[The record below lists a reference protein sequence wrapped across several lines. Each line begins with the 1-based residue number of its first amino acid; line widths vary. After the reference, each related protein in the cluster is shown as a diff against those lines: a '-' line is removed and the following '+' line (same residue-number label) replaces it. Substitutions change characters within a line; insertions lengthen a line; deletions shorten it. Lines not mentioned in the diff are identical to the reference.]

1 MKMFFSL
8 LGIMLVAVSARVL
21 AEDSSVGTRTV
32 KPFVEGNILF
42 GAHRGGRGW
51 RPEGTLKTF
60 VEGAETWSEIM
71 LESDVHLTKDGVP
84 VLLHDG
90 TVDRTTNG
98 TGSVAAY
105 TLVELKKLDAGYRF
119 TRDDGISF
127 PYRGQGYTIPTLREV
142 LQSIPDHQ
150 FMIELK
156 DQEGVAAPT
165 VAVIQET
172 GAVDRVVLAS
182 FSATLMEEAKRLEPA
197 IATCY
202 SANTLMRLVAALRSD
217 DWAGYV
223 PEDDL
228 LVMNYHNLKRY
239 RLTTADI
246 PRIQEKGIRVCLY
259 NINDPSEI
267 RELLDLGIDSM
278 LTDRP
283 DVFSEVLTAWRH
295 DIAER

>member
-1 MKMFFSL
+1 MKTIVSL
-8 LGIMLVAVSARVL
+8 VGL
-21 AEDSSVGTRTV
+21 ALLLIPTTVRAEESSVETRTI

-60 VEGAETWSEIM
+60 KEGAETWPEIM
-71 LESDVHLTKDGVP
+71 LESDVHLTKDGIP
-84 VLLHDG
+84 VLIHDD

-98 TGSVAAY
+98 TGPIGGY
-105 TLVELKKLDAGYRF
+105 TLAELKALDAGYRF
-119 TRDDGISF
+119 TRDDGKTF

-156 DQEGVAAPT
+156 DQDGVVAPT

-182 FSATLMEEAKRLEPA
+182 FSATLMDEAKRLEPA
-197 IATCY
+197 IASCY
-202 SANTLMRLVAALRSD
+202 SANTLMRLVAALHSD
-217 DWAGYV
+217 DWTHYT
-223 PEDDL
+223 PEDDI
-228 LVMNYHNLKRY
+228 LVMNYRNLKRY
-239 RLTTADI
+239 RLTTDDL

-259 NINDPSEI
+259 NINDPAEI
-267 RELLDLGIDSM
+267 RELLELGVDSM

-283 DVFSEVLTAWRH
+283 DVFSGVLKMWRADH
-295 DIAER
+295 VR